1 VITGLLYEAS
11 RTAGAAMVFSGLCCL
26 VTGMMAFLT
35 SHMPGDPR
43 SAGAFRLSRVM
54 ALLGGVAA
62 VTGGLTGVP
71 YHWLVGDIDLQTFL
85 VVEAGLVV
93 VAAVWAA
100 ATLRMLQRG
109 RKLRSR

>member
-1 VITGLLYEAS
+1 MLFAGVCCLITG
-11 RTAGAAMVFSGLCCL
+11 MI
-26 VTGMMAFLT
+26 AFLT

-43 SAGAFRLSRVM
+43 TAGAFRISRIM
-54 ALLGGVAA
+54 ALFGGVCAL
-62 VTGGLTGVP
+62 TGGLAGMP

-85 VVEAGLVV
+85 VAEAGLVV

-100 ATLRMLQRG
+100 ASLRLLQRG

>member
-11 RTAGAAMVFSGLCCL
+11 RTAGAAMLLAGLCCL
-26 VTGMMAFLT
+26 VTGMIAFMT

-43 SAGAFRLSRVM
+43 SAGAFRISRVM
-54 ALLGGVAA
+54 ALFGGVCGVA
-62 VTGGLTGVP
+62 GGLMGMP

-85 VVEAGLVV
+85 GIEGGLVV
-93 VAAVWAA
+93 VAAVWGGVS
-100 ATLRMLQRG
+100 LRLLQRG